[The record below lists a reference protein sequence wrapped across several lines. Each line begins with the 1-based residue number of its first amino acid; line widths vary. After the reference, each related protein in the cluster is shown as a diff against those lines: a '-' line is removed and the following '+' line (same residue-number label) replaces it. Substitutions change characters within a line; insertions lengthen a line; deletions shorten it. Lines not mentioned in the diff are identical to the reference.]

1 MGGYMK
7 EIQRMSITDSV
18 VATIKE
24 LIISG
29 EYSINDKLPTEMA
42 LCQELKVSRTCVRE
56 ALRVLQALGF
66 VEIRP
71 GKGAFVA
78 DFEKK
83 SERSQGVFS
92 NLDDARFH
100 DFMEV
105 RMAIETLSVR
115 LAVERCSDTELQSL
129 KEIHEAFLEANSS
142 HDMIK
147 LIMLDEL
154 FHKQI
159 VECTKNPLLVDI
171 NKQVLDA
178 FRVYRSDSFSNNTV
192 YQNAVEPHSRI
203 LLCFETH
210 NPALAVEEMKKH
222 LDITTKDME
231 MINNTYH
238 KGK

>member
-1 MGGYMK
+1 MK

-18 VATIKE
+18 VANIKD
-24 LIISG
+24 LILSG
-29 EYSINDKLPTEMA
+29 EYKVNDKLPTEMS

-78 DFEKK
+78 DYEKK
-83 SERSQGVFS
+83 MEKSNGVFS
-92 NLDDARFH
+92 NLDNARFH

-115 LAVERCSDTELQSL
+115 LAVERCTSKQLQSL
-129 KEIHEAFLEANSS
+129 KEIHQAFLEANAS

-154 FHKQI
+154 FHKEI
-159 VECTKNPLLVDI
+159 VACTSNPLLIDI

-178 FRVYRSDSFSNNTV
+178 FRIYRGDSFSNDTV

-210 NPALAVEEMKKH
+210 NSSLAVEEMKKH
-222 LDITTKDME
+222 LEITSKDME
-231 MINNTYH
+231 MIHSTH
-238 KGK
+238 KDKE